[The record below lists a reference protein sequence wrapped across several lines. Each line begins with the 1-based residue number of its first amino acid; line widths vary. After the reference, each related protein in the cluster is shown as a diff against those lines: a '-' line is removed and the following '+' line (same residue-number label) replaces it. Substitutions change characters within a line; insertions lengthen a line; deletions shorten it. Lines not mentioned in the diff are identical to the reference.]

1 MEKIKLTIQVENSKP
16 WTFCGTITH
25 TEERLVVCQIFKQY
39 LKKLF
44 RKDND
49 VSYRE
54 MKELKPIKNQIVRM
68 ENAVKQKHPLEKEPA
83 EAVKLLLSNPPS
95 KQ

>member
-1 MEKIKLTIQVENSKP
+1 
-16 WTFCGTITH
+16 
-25 TEERLVVCQIFKQY
+25 
-39 LKKLF
+39 
-44 RKDND
+44 
-49 VSYRE
+49 